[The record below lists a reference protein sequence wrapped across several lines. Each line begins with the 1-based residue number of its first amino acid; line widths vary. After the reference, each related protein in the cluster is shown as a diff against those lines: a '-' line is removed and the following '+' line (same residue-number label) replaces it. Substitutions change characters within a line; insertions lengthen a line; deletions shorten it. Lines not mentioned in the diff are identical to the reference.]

1 MYEQDYI
8 MRMNRDIIRTIS
20 RLVFNKDTEFPL
32 DITSQTLKNEDK
44 KMLNSLQG
52 QVNIGKINEVEKEI
66 CQSVGNN
73 ESRALEKALLFYAYL
88 NEQTDEF
95 LLANSFSRER
105 IQSGLQYIASQL
117 GILDIVNLNY
127 FE

>member
-73 ESRALEKALLFYAYL
+73 ESRALEKALLFYTYL

-95 LLANSFSRER
+95 LLANSFRRER

>member
-52 QVNIGKINEVEKEI
+52 QVN
-66 CQSVGNN
+66 
-73 ESRALEKALLFYAYL
+73 SRMELIKK
-88 NEQTDEF
+88 
-95 LLANSFSRER
+95 LA
-105 IQSGLQYIASQL
+105 
-117 GILDIVNLNY
+117 
-127 FE
+127 